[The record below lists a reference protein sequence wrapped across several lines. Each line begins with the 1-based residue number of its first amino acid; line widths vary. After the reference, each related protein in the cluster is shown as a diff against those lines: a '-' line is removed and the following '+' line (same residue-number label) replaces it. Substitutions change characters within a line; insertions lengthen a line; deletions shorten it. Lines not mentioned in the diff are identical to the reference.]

1 MPQKSYFEWFDLP
14 ETLRLDVKELQKRF
28 YALSRAVH
36 PDFHQTASEAQKTLS
51 LEASAELNQAFLTL
65 KDREKRLQYVIT
77 RYLGEPSEAEK
88 KQTPPELLMR
98 LMEIREQLEQF
109 KHERSEALKT
119 ALQHEQTQL
128 EAEREA
134 LNQQI
139 DTLMQ
144 AFDEAT
150 TPEAKR
156 STLMEIRK
164 LMLKKNYLHSL
175 IATIQ
180 NELNPETV

>member
-1 MPQKSYFEWFDLP
+1 
-14 ETLRLDVKELQKRF
+14 
-28 YALSRAVH
+28 
-36 PDFHQTASEAQKTLS
+36 
-51 LEASAELNQAFLTL
+51 
-65 KDREKRLQYVIT
+65 LQYVIT

-109 KHERSEALKT
+109 KHERSDSLRA
-119 ALQHEQTQL
+119 ALQHEQSQL
-128 EAEREA
+128 ETERDA
-134 LNQQI
+134 LDQQI
-139 DTLMQ
+139 DTFMQ

-156 STLMEIRK
+156 SALMEIRK

>member
-1 MPQKSYFEWFDLP
+1 MPQKSYFEWFELP

-36 PDFHQTASEAQKTLS
+36 PDFHQTASEAQKALS

-65 KDREKRLQYVIT
+65 KDREKRLQYVLT
-77 RYLGEPSEAEK
+77 RHLGELSEAEK

-98 LMEIREQLEQF
+98 LMEIREQLEHF
-109 KHERSEALKT
+109 KRERSESLRAT
-119 ALQHEQTQL
+119 LQHEQAEL
-128 EAEREA
+128 EAERNA
-134 LNQQI
+134 IDQQI

-144 AFDEAT
+144 AFDEAA

-156 STLMEIRK
+156 SALMEIRK